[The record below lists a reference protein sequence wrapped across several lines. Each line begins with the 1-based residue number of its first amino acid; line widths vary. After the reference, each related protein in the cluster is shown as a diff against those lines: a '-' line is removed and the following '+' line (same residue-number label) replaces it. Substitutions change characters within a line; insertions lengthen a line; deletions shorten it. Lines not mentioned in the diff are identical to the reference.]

1 MTVKLTT
8 VKFELNGQAVI
19 VNDVDPHCTLLE
31 WLRASGLTGAK
42 EGCAEGECGACAVAF
57 MSRDASGAPH
67 FMAVN
72 GCLVPLVDAHGRS
85 IVSVEGLAAAG
96 QPLHPVQSALVQ
108 SGGSQCGYCTP
119 GFVMSSFAEYYR
131 PGRVEY
137 DPEALGG
144 NLCRCT
150 GYRPIIDAARLLG
163 APRADDPW
171 LGRLARAR
179 PIEALAAPDSGIG
192 DPPREGAGPGAGFH
206 RPGSLRE
213 LLDLVARHP
222 DALLIGGGTDIMVE
236 VNQRYLRPSALIS
249 LAAVAEL
256 GQLVLSEREIVIG
269 AAVPLSTLERALAA
283 EGRGDARLLSEL
295 LPLFSSRLIRN
306 RATLGG
312 NLATASP
319 IGDAPPVLLALD
331 AELALAG
338 PSGTR
343 RLPLSEF
350 FVDYRKTALAPGEVI
365 VAVHVPRPLP
375 RLQRFYKVSKRRMD
389 DISSVSAAFALELD
403 AAGRIARLRAAY
415 GGIAAV
421 PLRARA
427 LETLALGRPWTEQ
440 TLGELAQVASG
451 LGTPLSDHRASA
463 AYRQAMIGA
472 LLARFFAETS
482 AELSATGAPA

>member
-8 VKFELNGQAVI
+8 VEFELNGQAVI

-31 WLRASGLTGAK
+31 WLRASGRTGAK

-57 MSRDASGAPH
+57 MSRDASGTPY
-67 FMAVN
+67 FVAVN
-72 GCLVPLVDAHGRS
+72 SCLVPLVDAHGRS
-85 IVSVEGLAAAG
+85 LVSVEGLAAAG

-131 PGRVEY
+131 PGRAGY

-171 LGRLARAR
+171 LERLVAAR
-179 PIEALAAPDSGIG
+179 PVPAQLAAHDERA
-192 DPPREGAGPGAGFH
+192 DGAGFH
-206 RPGSLRE
+206 RPGSLRALLE
-213 LLDLVARHP
+213 LVTRHP
-222 DALLIGGGTDIMVE
+222 DALLIGGGTDVMVE
-236 VNQRYLRPSALIS
+236 VNQRHLRPSALIS
-249 LAAVAEL
+249 LAAVTEL
-256 GQLVLSEREIVIG
+256 GELVLSEREIVIG
-269 AAVPLSTLERALAA
+269 AAVPLSALERALGA
-283 EGRGDARLLSEL
+283 EGRGDARLFSEL

-331 AELALAG
+331 AELSLASPG
-338 PSGTR
+338 GTR

-350 FVDYRKTALAPGEVI
+350 FLDYRKTALAPGEVI
-365 VAVHVPRPLP
+365 VSVHVPRPLP

-403 AAGRIARLRAAY
+403 GAGRVELLHAAY

-427 LETLALGRPWTEQ
+427 LEAHARGRLWNAETLAELG
-440 TLGELAQVASG
+440 QVARR

-472 LLARFFAETS
+472 LLARFFADTS
-482 AELSATGAPA
+482 AELTAPGALA